1 MAQYIVKRLILLV
14 FVVIGVLVVTFGL
27 ARAIP
32 GDPCSSMLGEKAT
45 PEKCELFKERF
56 GLNDS
61 IPIQFF
67 RYVANV
73 SRGDFGQSIKDSR
86 DVTEIIA
93 ERLPMT
99 IELTISASFLSAI
112 VGVILGVISSVRH
125 NSPVDVAS
133 MIFANVGVSMPI
145 FWLGLLLAYLFAIT
159 LGGTALQLPPSARIS
174 PGADLP
180 NLLKLWHMEES
191 TGSARFFTVFLSNS
205 YLFNSAL
212 QGKWDVFL
220 DALRHLILPSLA
232 VATVSVSIIARMTR
246 GAMLDVFTQDYIRVA
261 RAKGLT
267 ERLVVFK
274 HAFRNALVPIVTVI
288 GLQFGGLLSGA
299 VLTETTFSLAGMGT
313 KLVEAIEARDY
324 PVVQAIVIIVSLLL
338 VLVNLIVD
346 LSYAYLNPRIRVH

>member
-32 GDPCSSMLGEKAT
+32 GDPCTSMLGEKAT
-45 PEKCELFKERF
+45 AEKCEAFKQRF

-61 IPIQFF
+61 TPVQFV
-67 RYVANV
+67 RYVTNV
-73 SRGDFGQSIKDSR
+73 ARGDFGQSIRDSR
-86 DVTEIIA
+86 DVTDIIA
-93 ERLPMT
+93 ERLPLT
-99 IELTISASFLSAI
+99 IELTITASFISAI
-112 VGVILGVISSVRH
+112 AGVLLGIVSSVRH
-125 NSPVDVAS
+125 NGPVDVTA
-133 MIFANVGVSMPI
+133 MIFANIGVSMPI

-159 LGGTALQLPPSARIS
+159 LGGTSFQLPPSARIS

-180 NLLKLWHMEES
+180 NLLKLWHMEDA
-191 TGSARFFTVFLSNS
+191 TGASRFFTEFLSNS
-205 YLFNSAL
+205 YLINAAM
-212 QGKWDVFL
+212 QGKWDVFW
-220 DALRHLILPSLA
+220 DVIKHLILPSVA

-261 RAKGLT
+261 RAKGLG
-267 ERLVVFK
+267 ERLVVMK

-313 KLVEAIEARDY
+313 KLVESIEARDY
-324 PVVQAIVIIVSLLL
+324 PVVQGIVIVVSLLL
-338 VLVNLIVD
+338 VFVNLLVD
-346 LSYAYLNPRIRVH
+346 LSYAYLNPRIRVQ